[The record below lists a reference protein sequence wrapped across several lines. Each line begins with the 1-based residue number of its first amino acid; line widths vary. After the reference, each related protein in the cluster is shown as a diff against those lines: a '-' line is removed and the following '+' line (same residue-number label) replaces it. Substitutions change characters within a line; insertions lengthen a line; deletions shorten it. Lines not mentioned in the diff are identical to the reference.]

1 MKAFATHPY
10 RGRFLT
16 ATVAAL
22 LCGVALA
29 YPQTFTRI
37 TDPTNPIVTDAGPG
51 GYTGASW
58 VDFDGD
64 GDLDLFVGNTKL
76 YRNDGNETFVK
87 VTTTLGSGQGV
98 VTGNGSSWADY
109 DNDGDIDVYISSSM
123 SFLYR
128 NEGDG
133 SFTKITAGEIGDG
146 FANRGWSCSWAD
158 FNNDG
163 YVDLAITHPAGF
175 VSPANNPT
183 LNHVYL
189 NEGPPNFTF
198 RRLTGVLSQGLQ
210 AYTVGT
216 WSDFDQDGDMDYF
229 IGSGPAN
236 GTTARDFLFRNLLT
250 ESGSATFERITT
262 GLIATE
268 TQDGQVWNWI
278 DFDNDGDLDAYLT
291 NWGGTF
297 GGLQNRLYVN
307 DNGVFSRPAAGPI
320 SSDRQISL
328 SSVWDDFDNDGDLDC
343 FVANDNGQTDRYYS
357 NNGDGTFSSLTN
369 TGATLSL
376 THRGAS
382 AGDFD
387 DDGDLDLIM
396 VGPGTSMALF
406 RNDTDNG
413 NHWISVKGVGTTSNT
428 AGIGAKVRVRAV
440 VNSEVVWQL
449 REISAQNNFNGQN
462 SLRAHFGLGDAAT
475 VDSIRIEWPS
485 GMVDILT
492 NLAVDQLLE
501 VTEGETATSVDNPG
515 DDRLPGSFEL
525 QQNYPNPFNPTT
537 TITYQ
542 VAGTEHVVLTVYN
555 MLGEKVATLVDELSA
570 PGRKSVFWDGRDGQG
585 QLVSSGLYIYRLD
598 VGSQVLS
605 RKMVLLK

>member
-1 MKAFATHPY
+1 
-10 RGRFLT
+10 
-16 ATVAAL
+16 VS
-22 LCGVALA
+22 LA
-29 YPQTFTRI
+29 VLPFSYGLVHAQTFTRI
-37 TDPTNPIVTDAGPG
+37 TDATNPIVSDTGPG

-64 GDLDLFVGNTKL
+64 GDLDLFVGNSKL

-87 VTTTLGSGQGV
+87 VTSSLGSGQGV
-98 VTGNGSSWADY
+98 VTGNGNSWADY
-109 DNDGDIDVYISSSM
+109 DNDGDLDVYISSAR

-128 NEGDG
+128 NDG
-133 SFTKITAGEIGDG
+133 GGNFTQITDGEIGDG

-183 LNHVYL
+183 LNHVYV

-198 RRLTGVLSQGLQ
+198 RRLTGALSLGFQ

-236 GTTARDFLFRNLLT
+236 GTTARDFLYRNLLT

-291 NWGGTF
+291 NWGGAS

-307 DNGVFSRPAAGPI
+307 DNGVFSRPVVGPI

-328 SSVWDDFDNDGDLDC
+328 SSVWGDFDNDGDLDC
-343 FVANDNGQTDRYYS
+343 FVANDNNQVDKYYS

-369 TGATLSL
+369 TNATLSL

-413 NHWISVKGVGTTSNT
+413 NHWISVQGIGTTSN
-428 AGIGAKVRVRAV
+428 AVAIGAKVRVKSAF
-440 VNSEVVWQL
+440 NGGSVWRL
-449 REISAQNNFNGQN
+449 REITAQNNFNGQN
-462 SLRAHFGLGDAAT
+462 SLRAHFGLADAT
-475 VDSIRIEWPS
+475 VVDSLRVEWPS
-485 GMVDILT
+485 GIVDILENVT
-492 NLAVDQLLE
+492 VDQLIL
-501 VTEGETATSVDNPG
+501 VTEGETVTSVDNPG
-515 DDRLPGSFEL
+515 EDTLPDSFEL

-570 PGRKSVFWDGRDGQG
+570 PGRKSVSWDGRDGQG

-598 VGSQVLS
+598 VGSQALN
-605 RKMVLLK
+605 RKMLLLK